1 MSAFLVSKAHIDA
14 LVQLVAVG
22 PGSCFQWHPWLG
34 PEAHERGLQYDVDAL
49 GALLWLENLASV
61 TARYPQDADGDRC
74 GPTGLRDGE
83 IAAYAY
89 RRPAR
94 RLTIVEAFKV
104 IDCYC
109 YQSCE
114 HSAWELSTALTI
126 CQGIRSALWHALPGY
141 DEAAWEISA

>member
-14 LVQLVAVG
+14 LVQLVQVG
-22 PGSCFQWHPWLG
+22 PSPVVQWHPWLG
-34 PEAHERGLQYDVDAL
+34 PEAHERGLQYDADAL

-61 TARYPQDADGDRC
+61 TARYPQGADGDRW
-74 GPTGLRDGE
+74 GPTGLRDRE
-83 IAAYAY
+83 NAAYGY

-109 YQSCE
+109 YRSCE
-114 HSAWELSTALTI
+114 HTAWEQSTALTI
-126 CQGIRSALWHALPGY
+126 CQGIRSA
-141 DEAAWEISA
+141 